1 MSYRDGLSVRLHET
15 SIVLFEKEDPMKIF
29 IQRLCIHASVLT
41 LLFSAAFTMVG
52 CDNKEKILDVET
64 PGGQIEIERDRGS
77 GAVGVE
83 IDKK

>member
-1 MSYRDGLSVRLHET
+1 MQKY
-15 SIVLFEKEDPMKIF
+15 
-29 IQRLCIHASVLT
+29 IQRPGIHASVLM
-41 LLFSAAFTMVG
+41 LLFSAACITAG